1 MEASTGRQEEG
12 HAVCVRTLCK
22 GRRNNL
28 SPEGALLFVS
38 LPKGAR
44 PLGTR
49 IWIERTKG
57 VGFSTRV
64 RYLTSSRDF
73 ACKENGITTFVQNYK
88 NTKRKHFVCF

>member
-22 GRRNNL
+22 GTRNNL
-28 SPEGALLFVS
+28 SPEGALNSFCQLT
-38 LPKGAR
+38 KR
-44 PLGTR
+44 PLGSR

-73 ACKENGITTFVQNYK
+73 ACKENGCTIFVQNYK